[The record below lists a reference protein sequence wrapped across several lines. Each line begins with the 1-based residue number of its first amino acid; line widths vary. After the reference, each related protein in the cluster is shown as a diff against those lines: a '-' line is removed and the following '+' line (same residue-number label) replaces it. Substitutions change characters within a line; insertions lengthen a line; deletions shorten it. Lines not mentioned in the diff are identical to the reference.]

1 MTCYALNGA
10 DDLLSGRPWSVQEL
24 RNKSWEDLHKL
35 WWVCVKERNRIATS
49 NLERSR
55 LKAGFGDHE
64 ANQRDDAVSLFFFNS
79 SALFPVSLC
88 AGKEW
93 PATSPANPLSASLKS
108 MTATWLY

>member
-1 MTCYALNGA
+1 MLLLVCLRAPMLPHTLPHGF
-10 DDLLSGRPWSVQEL
+10 DDAHYIHIGRPWSVQEL

-64 ANQRDDAVSLFFFNS
+64 SNQRDDAVSTPSILFQES
-79 SALFPVSLC
+79 VARSQAISEYPIS
-88 AGKEW
+88 
-93 PATSPANPLSASLKS
+93 
-108 MTATWLY
+108 